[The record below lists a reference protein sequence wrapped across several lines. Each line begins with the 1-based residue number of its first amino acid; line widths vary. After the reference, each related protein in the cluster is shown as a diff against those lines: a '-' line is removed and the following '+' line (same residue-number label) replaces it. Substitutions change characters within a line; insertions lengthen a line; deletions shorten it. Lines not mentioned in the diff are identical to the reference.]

1 MSYVPPALRNK
12 QTASQSEAQNAGDS
26 LSAGGSYDLVSL
38 EEVRNYFWPLD
49 ENGERHTSD
58 TLSRTLHDSSA
69 SPGRLAYV
77 FLFNQANPRWESD
90 HIIYTKSNL
99 DLLPAEQADKA
110 QASSDDAG
118 GPGTSPQPQAGAGDA
133 VDLAENDEATQTA
146 VLDGSH
152 TKPGA
157 SLASNQGE
165 IRKETTGPIAI
176 FKQVHRSKE
185 QRAHAFNFEGW
196 FKIER
201 LAFLEPQS
209 PELIRMLQQK
219 WQKIDRFGN
228 VVERKRDEK
237 GWQESLSQRW
247 AVIKF
252 AEDQQANQERGT
264 PNIERIEEENIH
276 EKPQKTVNEIL
287 AEMRLG
293 GGKAEGHGSAESEKG
308 PSAGD
313 TSFLDSL
320 ERKS

>member
-12 QTASQSEAQNAGDS
+12 QAASQSKAP
-26 LSAGGSYDLVSL
+26 SAGESLNTGVSHDLVSL

-99 DLLPAEQADKA
+99 DLLPAELA
-110 QASSDDAG
+110 QEAQTSHDDAAG
-118 GPGTSPQPQAGAGDA
+118 STASPRPKAGAEDE
-133 VDLAENDEATQTA
+133 VDQAENDEARQKA
-146 VLDGSH
+146 VPDSSP
-152 TKPGA
+152 TKSEA
-157 SLASNQGE
+157 SLASNQGG
-165 IRKETTGPIAI
+165 INKGLAGSIAI
-176 FKQVHRSKE
+176 FKQVQPSKE
-185 QRAHAFNFEGW
+185 QQAHAFNFEGW

-219 WQKIDRFGN
+219 WQKTDRFGN
-228 VVERKRDEK
+228 AVQRKRDEK
-237 GWQESLSQRW
+237 GWQESLSHKW

-252 AEDQQANQERGT
+252 AEDQEAKQTRGT
-264 PNIERIEEENIH
+264 PNIERIEERDIH
-276 EKPQKTVNEIL
+276 KKPEKTVNEIL

-293 GGKAEGHGSAESEKG
+293 GGKQQHHGSPESEKG

-320 ERKS
+320 EHKS

>member
-1 MSYVPPALRNK
+1 MLRKTYVPPALRDK
-12 QTASQSEAQNAGDS
+12 QPAFRSKAPNDGDS
-26 LSAGGSYDLVSL
+26 LNAGGSHDLVSL

-58 TLSRTLHDSSA
+58 TLSRTLHDSAA

-77 FLFNQANPRWESD
+77 FLFSQANPRWDSD

-99 DLLPAEQADKA
+99 DLLPLELADKA
-110 QASSDDAG
+110 QTSSDGAAG
-118 GPGTSPQPQAGAGDA
+118 STTSPQSKSGDTVDQA
-133 VDLAENDEATQTA
+133 EDEAKQHTFPQS
-146 VLDGSH
+146 SH
-152 TKPGA
+152 TKSEA
-157 SLASNQGE
+157 SLPSNKGD
-165 IRKETTGPIAI
+165 IWKDSNIPIAI
-176 FKQVHRSKE
+176 FKQVQRSKE
-185 QRAHAFNFEGW
+185 RCTHAFNFEGW

-201 LAFLEPQS
+201 FAFLEPQS

-219 WQKIDRFGN
+219 WQKTDRFGN
-228 VVERKRDEK
+228 VVQKKRDEK

-252 AEDQQANQERGT
+252 AKDLEAMEEFGT
-264 PNIERIEEENIH
+264 PNIGRIEEVQIH
-276 EKPQKTVNEIL
+276 KKPQKTVNEIL

-293 GGKAEGHGSAESEKG
+293 GGKEEGHGSAESEKG

>member
-12 QTASQSEAQNAGDS
+12 QTASKSEAPNAGDS
-26 LSAGGSYDLVSL
+26 LNAGGSHDLVSL

-49 ENGERHTSD
+49 ENGERHISD
-58 TLSRTLHDSSA
+58 TLSRTLHDSST

-90 HIIYTKSNL
+90 YIIYTKSNL
-99 DLLPAEQADKA
+99 DLLPAELADELE
-110 QASSDDAG
+110 ASPDDAARSA
-118 GPGTSPQPQAGAGDA
+118 TSPQPKAGDT
-133 VDLAENDEATQTA
+133 VDQAKHEAKQHTFPQR
-146 VLDGSH
+146 SH
-152 TKPGA
+152 TKSEA
-157 SLASNQGE
+157 SWPSNKGD
-165 IRKETTGPIAI
+165 ISKDSNGPIAI
-176 FKQVHRSKE
+176 FKQVQRSKE
-185 QRAHAFNFEGW
+185 QRTHAFNFEGW

-219 WQKIDRFGN
+219 WQKTDRFGN
-228 VVERKRDEK
+228 VVQRKRDEK

-252 AEDQQANQERGT
+252 AKDQEAMEEFST
-264 PNIERIEEENIH
+264 PKIERIEEEENH
-276 EKPQKTVNEIL
+276 KKPHKTVNEIL

-293 GGKAEGHGSAESEKG
+293 GGKEEGHGSAENDKG

>member
-12 QTASQSEAQNAGDS
+12 QAASQSEAPNAGDGPN
-26 LSAGGSYDLVSL
+26 AGGSHDLVSL

-49 ENGERHTSD
+49 ENGERHASD
-58 TLSRTLHDSSA
+58 TLSRTLHNSST

-77 FLFNQANPRWESD
+77 FLFNQANPRWDSD
-90 HIIYTKSNL
+90 HIVYTKSNL
-99 DLLPAEQADKA
+99 DLLPVE
-110 QASSDDAG
+110 
-118 GPGTSPQPQAGAGDA
+118 
-133 VDLAENDEATQTA
+133 LADEAQTSF
-146 VLDGSH
+146 DGAAGSTTSSQPKLGHTVDQAEDEAKQHTFPRSSH
-152 TKPGA
+152 TKSEA
-157 SLASNQGE
+157 SLPSNKGD
-165 IRKETTGPIAI
+165 IPKYSVGPIAI
-176 FKQVHRSKE
+176 FKQVQRSKE

-219 WQKIDRFGN
+219 WQKTDRFGN
-228 VVERKRDEK
+228 VVQRKRDEK

-252 AEDQQANQERGT
+252 AKDQEAVEEFGT
-264 PNIERIEEENIH
+264 PIIERIEEEEIH
-276 EKPQKTVNEIL
+276 KKPQKTVNEIL

-293 GGKAEGHGSAESEKG
+293 GGKEEGHGGAESEKG
-308 PSAGD
+308 PAAGD

-320 ERKS
+320 EGKS

>member
-12 QTASQSEAQNAGDS
+12 QTASQSEAQNPSDS
-26 LSAGGSYDLVSL
+26 LNVGGSHDLVSL

-99 DLLPAEQADKA
+99 DLLPAELAGKV
-110 QASSDDAG
+110 QASPDDAAG
-118 GPGTSPQPQAGAGDA
+118 FGTSPQPKAAAGDA
-133 VDLAENDEATQTA
+133 VDLAENGEATQKA
-146 VLDGSH
+146 VLDGGRTES
-152 TKPGA
+152 GA
-157 SLASNQGE
+157 SLALNQGE
-165 IRKETTGPIAI
+165 IRKGTAGPIAV

-185 QRAHAFNFEGW
+185 RRAHAFKFEGW

-219 WQKIDRFGN
+219 WQKTDRSGN
-228 VVERKRDEK
+228 VVQKKRDEK

-252 AEDQQANQERGT
+252 AKDQQANQKRGP
-264 PNIERIEEENIH
+264 PNIERIEEEGNH
-276 EKPQKTVNEIL
+276 KKPQKTVNEIL

-293 GGKAEGHGSAESEKG
+293 GGKEEGHGSGESEKG

>member
-12 QTASQSEAQNAGDS
+12 QAVSQREAQNAGDS
-26 LSAGGSYDLVSL
+26 LNAGGSHDLVSL

-99 DLLPAEQADKA
+99 DLLPAELAGKVQAGP
-110 QASSDDAG
+110 DDAAG
-118 GPGTSPQPQAGAGDA
+118 VGTSPQPRAGAGDE
-133 VDLAENDEATQTA
+133 VDLAENGEAMQKA
-146 VLDGSH
+146 VLHGSR
-152 TKPGA
+152 TKSGA

-165 IRKETTGPIAI
+165 IRKETASAIAI
-176 FKQVHRSKE
+176 FKQVHCSKE
-185 QRAHAFNFEGW
+185 QRAHAFKFEGW

-219 WQKIDRFGN
+219 WQKTDRFGN
-228 VVERKRDEK
+228 IVQKKRDEK

-252 AEDQQANQERGT
+252 AENQEAKQERGT
-264 PNIERIEEENIH
+264 PNIERIEEGESH
-276 EKPQKTVNEIL
+276 KKPQKTVNEIL

-293 GGKAEGHGSAESEKG
+293 GGKEEGHGSVESEKG

>member
-12 QTASQSEAQNAGDS
+12 HAASQSRAPNAGES
-26 LSAGGSYDLVSL
+26 LSAGVSHDLVSL

-49 ENGERHTSD
+49 GNGERHTSD
-58 TLSRTLHDSSA
+58 SLSRTLHDSSA

-99 DLLPAEQADKA
+99 DLLPAELAKEPQTT
-110 QASSDDAG
+110 SNDAAG
-118 GPGTSPQPQAGAGDA
+118 STTSPQPKAGAADA
-133 VDLAENDEATQTA
+133 VDQAENDKARPKA
-146 VLDGSH
+146 VPDGSH
-152 TKPGA
+152 TKSGA
-157 SLASNQGE
+157 SLASGE
-165 IRKETTGPIAI
+165 GGIRENSAGAIAI
-176 FKQVHRSKE
+176 FKQVQPSKE
-185 QRAHAFNFEGW
+185 QQAHAFNFEGW

-219 WQKIDRFGN
+219 WQKTDRFGN
-228 VVERKRDEK
+228 VVQRKRDEK
-237 GWQESLSQRW
+237 GWQESLSHRW

-252 AEDQQANQERGT
+252 AEDQEAKQTRGT
-264 PNIERIEEENIH
+264 PNIERIV
-276 EKPQKTVNEIL
+276 EKDIPKRPEKTVNEIL

-293 GGKAEGHGSAESEKG
+293 GGKQQHHGSPESEKG

-320 ERKS
+320 EHKS

>member
-12 QTASQSEAQNAGDS
+12 QAASQSEAPNAGDS
-26 LSAGGSYDLVSL
+26 LNAGGFHDLVSL

-49 ENGERHTSD
+49 KNGERHTSD
-58 TLSRTLHDSSA
+58 TLSRTLHDSST

-99 DLLPAEQADKA
+99 DLLPAELADKA
-110 QASSDDAG
+110 QATSDDAAG
-118 GPGTSPQPQAGAGDA
+118 STTSPQPKPGDTVDQAG
-133 VDLAENDEATQTA
+133 DEAKQQTFPQS
-146 VLDGSH
+146 SH
-152 TKPGA
+152 TTEA
-157 SLASNQGE
+157 SLTPNKGDIWKDSNSH
-165 IRKETTGPIAI
+165 IAI
-176 FKQVHRSKE
+176 FKQVQRSKE

-219 WQKIDRFGN
+219 WQKTDRFGN
-228 VVERKRDEK
+228 VVQRKRDEK

-252 AEDQQANQERGT
+252 AKDQEAMEEFGT
-264 PNIERIEEENIH
+264 PKIERIEEEDIH

-293 GGKAEGHGSAESEKG
+293 GGKEEGQGSTESDKG

>member
-12 QTASQSEAQNAGDS
+12 QAASQSEAPNAEDS
-26 LSAGGSYDLVSL
+26 PSAGVSHDLVSL

-99 DLLPAEQADKA
+99 DLLPAELADKA
-110 QASSDDAG
+110 QTSSDDSAG
-118 GPGTSPQPQAGAGDA
+118 STTSPQPKSGDTVDQAEDGAKQH
-133 VDLAENDEATQTA
+133 TPPQS
-146 VLDGSH
+146 SH
-152 TKPGA
+152 TKSET
-157 SLASNQGE
+157 SLPPKKDGISENSN
-165 IRKETTGPIAI
+165 GPIAI
-176 FKQVHRSKE
+176 FKQVRRSKE

-219 WQKIDRFGN
+219 WQKTDRSGN
-228 VVERKRDEK
+228 VVQKKRDEK

-252 AEDQQANQERGT
+252 AEDQEAKQERGT
-264 PNIERIEEENIH
+264 PNIERIEEEDVH
-276 EKPQKTVNEIL
+276 EKPQKSVNEIL
-287 AEMRLG
+287 ANMRLG
-293 GGKAEGHGSAESEKG
+293 GGKQEHHGSAESGKG
-308 PSAGD
+308 PPAGD

-320 ERKS
+320 EHNS

>member
-12 QTASQSEAQNAGDS
+12 QAASQSEAPNAGDS
-26 LSAGGSYDLVSL
+26 LNAGGFHDLVSL

-49 ENGERHTSD
+49 QNGERHTSD
-58 TLSRTLHDSSA
+58 TLSRTLHDSAA

-99 DLLPAEQADKA
+99 DLLPAEVADKA
-110 QASSDDAG
+110 QASSDDAAG
-118 GPGTSPQPQAGAGDA
+118 STTSPQPKLGDTVDQA
-133 VDLAENDEATQTA
+133 EDEAKQHTFPQS
-146 VLDGSH
+146 SH
-152 TKPGA
+152 TNSKAYLPSKKGDTPKD
-157 SLASNQGE
+157 SNE
-165 IRKETTGPIAI
+165 PIAI
-176 FKQVHRSKE
+176 FKQVQRSKE

-201 LAFLEPQS
+201 LTFLEPQS

-219 WQKIDRFGN
+219 WQKTDRFGN
-228 VVERKRDEK
+228 VVQRKRDEK

-252 AEDQQANQERGT
+252 AKDREALEKFGT
-264 PNIERIEEENIH
+264 PDIERIEEEGIH
-276 EKPQKTVNEIL
+276 KKPQKTVNEIL

-293 GGKAEGHGSAESEKG
+293 GGKGESHGSAESDKG

>member
-12 QTASQSEAQNAGDS
+12 QVASQSEAANAGDS
-26 LSAGGSYDLVSL
+26 LNAGGSHSLVSL

-58 TLSRTLHDSSA
+58 TLSRTLHDSST

-99 DLLPAEQADKA
+99 DLLPAELADKA
-110 QASSDDAG
+110 QASS
-118 GPGTSPQPQAGAGDA
+118 GDA
-133 VDLAENDEATQTA
+133 EGSSTSQQPNPGDTVHQAEDKTKQHTFPWSN
-146 VLDGSH
+146 H
-152 TKPGA
+152 TKSEA
-157 SLASNQGE
+157 SLPSNKGDVS
-165 IRKETTGPIAI
+165 KNSNGPIAI
-176 FKQVHRSKE
+176 FKQVQRSKE

-219 WQKIDRFGN
+219 WQKTDRFGN
-228 VVERKRDEK
+228 VVQRKRDEK
-237 GWQESLSQRW
+237 GWQESLNQRW

-252 AEDQQANQERGT
+252 AEDQEAKQERGT
-264 PNIERIEEENIH
+264 PNIERIEEGHIH
-276 EKPQKTVNEIL
+276 DRPPKTVNEIL

-293 GGKAEGHGSAESEKG
+293 GGKQEDHGNAESEKG

-320 ERKS
+320 EHNS